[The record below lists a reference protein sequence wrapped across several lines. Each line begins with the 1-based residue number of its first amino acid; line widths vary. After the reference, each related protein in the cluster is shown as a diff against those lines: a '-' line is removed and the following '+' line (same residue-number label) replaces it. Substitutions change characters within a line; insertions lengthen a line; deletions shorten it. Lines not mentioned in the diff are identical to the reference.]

1 MLTCDPFAG
10 NENETKLGA
19 ERFSAWQAVAWL
31 LRLPEPTIVAAVLM
45 MTHSTPTT
53 SSAGPP
59 LAVHAERILVRI
71 PTWVGDAV
79 MATPCLR
86 ALRDAYPDAEITLEG
101 RPSLEGLLS
110 GLRSFDRFEIDP
122 GRGAA
127 ALWRRAR
134 DLRKRRFDLAVML
147 PDSPRSA
154 LGPFIARIPQRVGY
168 TRDPLRHLLLTRR
181 LRHIEHQGGRSV
193 VPSVER
199 YLEITRQLGCED
211 RGTELELAVS
221 PESNERVSALLIRH
235 GVSLEQP
242 LLVVTP
248 GAAFGASKLWPTEHF
263 ANACDSI
270 SSELGLLP
278 VLSPGPG
285 EFEIAGQI
293 AEQMS
298 ERSINLVDGDATLE
312 DLKALIARC
321 TLLLSNDTGP
331 RHIAVALQRPCVIVM
346 GPTHPIHTALHLE
359 NQRVLRNPVACS
371 PCQLKVCPTDH
382 RCMTQLEPQRAVS
395 AARELL
401 RQH

>member
-1 MLTCDPFAG
+1 
-10 NENETKLGA
+10 
-19 ERFSAWQAVAWL
+19 
-31 LRLPEPTIVAAVLM
+31 
-45 MTHSTPTT
+45 MTHSKPTPSPTR
-53 SSAGPP
+53 PQ
-59 LAVHAERILVRI
+59 LAVHAERILVRM

-86 ALRDAYPDAEITLEG
+86 ALRSAYRGAEITLEG
-101 RPSLEGLLS
+101 RPVLEGLLS
-110 GLRSFDRFEIDP
+110 GLRSFDRFAIDP
-122 GRGAA
+122 GRGAG
-127 ALWRRAR
+127 ALLRRAR
-134 DLRKRRFDLAVML
+134 DLREQRFDLAVML

-181 LRHIEHQGGRSV
+181 LQYVEQQRQRIP

-221 PESNERVSALLIRH
+221 PESSKRVAALLTRH
-235 GVSLEQP
+235 GVSQAQP

-248 GAAFGASKLWPTEHF
+248 GAAFGASKMWPTEHF
-263 ANACDSI
+263 ADACDRI

-285 EFEIAGQI
+285 EFETASRI
-293 AEQMS
+293 AEQMT
-298 ERSINLVDGDATLE
+298 ERSINLVDRDATLE
-312 DLKALIARC
+312 DLKALIARS

-331 RHIAVALQRPCVIVM
+331 RHIAVALRRPCVIVM

-359 NQRVLRNPVACS
+359 HQRVLRNPVACS
-371 PCQLKVCPTDH
+371 PCQLKVCPIDH

-401 RQH
+401 QRD